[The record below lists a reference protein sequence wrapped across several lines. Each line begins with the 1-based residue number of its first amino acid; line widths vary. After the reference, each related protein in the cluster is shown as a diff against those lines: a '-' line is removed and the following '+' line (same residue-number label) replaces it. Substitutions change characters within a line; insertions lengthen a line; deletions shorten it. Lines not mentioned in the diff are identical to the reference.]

1 MTQQQSSVPGGQ
13 YLTFMSGGELYAV
26 DIMRVSE
33 IIEIS
38 ALTRVPKAPA
48 FIRGVI
54 NLRGGVVPVIDLTA
68 KLGNGL
74 SDITK
79 RSCVVLVSVEQ
90 VEGVRTIGLLVD
102 EVREIIDIGPAEI
115 KPPPALG
122 DETDTGFIQ
131 GMAQVGSLFII
142 LLEVSE
148 VLTHHEIEQ
157 AGEISAQLAE
167 PIPEQQTQQPIQP
180 RG

>member
-1 MTQQQSSVPGGQ
+1 MLTQQETMIDSTGGQ
-13 YLTFMSGGELYAV
+13 YLTFMSGNELYAV

-38 ALTRVPKAPA
+38 ALTRVPKTPE

-74 SDITK
+74 SDLTK
-79 RSCVVLVSVEQ
+79 RSCVVLVSIDLPA
-90 VEGVRTIGLLVD
+90 GVQTLGLLVD
-102 EVREIIDIGPAEI
+102 EVREIIDIGPADI

-122 DETDTGFIQ
+122 DQADTGFIQ
-131 GMAQVGSLFII
+131 AMAQVGQLFII
-142 LLEVSE
+142 LLQVSE
-148 VLTHHEIEQ
+148 VLSHHEIQQ
-157 AGEISAQLAE
+157 AGAVTEQLSGQV
-167 PIPEQQTQQPIQP
+167 PEVEQLQ
-180 RG
+180 

>member
-1 MTQQQSSVPGGQ
+1 MTQQDSLGGNAGSQ
-13 YLTFMSGGELYAV
+13 YLTFMSGQELYAV

-38 ALTRVPKAPA
+38 ALTRVPKTPE

-74 SDITK
+74 SDLTK
-79 RSCVVLVSVEQ
+79 RSCVVLVSVDQ
-90 VEGVRTIGLLVD
+90 PGGMQTLGLLVD
-102 EVREIIDIGPAEI
+102 EVREIIDIGPADI

-122 DETDTGFIQ
+122 DQADTGFIQ
-131 GMAQVGSLFII
+131 AMAQVGQLFII

-148 VLTHHEIEQ
+148 VLSHHEIQQ
-157 AGEISAQLAE
+157 AGAVTEQLSGQLPEAE
-167 PIPEQQTQQPIQP
+167 QLQ
-180 RG
+180 

>member
-1 MTQQQSSVPGGQ
+1 MLAQQAILTDHMGGQ
-13 YLTFMSGGELYAV
+13 FLTFMSGNELYAV

-38 ALTRVPKAPA
+38 ALTRVPKAPE

-68 KLGNGL
+68 KLGAGL
-74 SDITK
+74 SDLTK
-79 RSCVVLVSVEQ
+79 RSCVVLVTIEQ
-90 VEGVRTIGLLVD
+90 PAGEQTLGLLVD
-102 EVREIIDIGPAEI
+102 EVREIIDIAPSDI

-122 DETDTGFIQ
+122 DQADTGFIQ
-131 GMAQVGSLFII
+131 GMAQVEDLFII

-148 VLTHHEIEQ
+148 VLTHHEIQQ
-157 AGEISAQLAE
+157 AGAISEQLTGSLPDSE
-167 PIPEQQTQQPIQP
+167 HIQ
-180 RG
+180 